1 MADKLTINDL
11 RSAGFCVTGIK
22 DHYEKMGL
30 DQTFKEFV
38 RNGLDLEA
46 AREIDDEHVRRGI
59 AKAEERL
66 AKIGGE

>member
-1 MADKLTINDL
+1 MAGKLTINDL
-11 RSAGFCVTGIK
+11 RAVGFCVTGIK

-30 DQTFKEFV
+30 DQPFKEFV
-38 RNGLDLEA
+38 RNGLELDA

-66 AKIGGE
+66 AKNGGE